1 MTDYHDTFV
10 ASVIRRILWTRPRLY
25 RPVGLHRRRIDVAD
39 MNLDFH
45 VDGFP
50 RSANTYTAF
59 FLRHSQAERFRVRSH
74 HHVPPSIISSV
85 RHCKPVF
92 FVLRHP
98 RESALSYAVL
108 QRGGL
113 AAQLRY
119 YRDFHRALHQ
129 YRSQLF
135 VALFEDIVANLPA
148 LVRRFDQR
156 FDIGLSHD
164 YDREAV
170 ERRVQEAIR
179 RSAGMPDG
187 TLNIR
192 FYNLPLKEREP
203 LKAQMRTELNRL
215 ADSPIFRQAEQ
226 EFSLFAGAA
235 CRPQQKKASAPIV
248 PAAQPVCG

>member
-1 MTDYHDTFV
+1 MIDYHGTFV
-10 ASVIRRILWTRPRLY
+10 ASVIRRILWTRPALY
-25 RPVGLHRRRIDVAD
+25 RPVGLYRRRIDVAD
-39 MNLDFH
+39 MNWDIH

-50 RSANTYTAF
+50 RSANTYAAF

-85 RHCKPVF
+85 QHGKPVF
-92 FVLRHP
+92 LVLRHP

-119 YRDFHRALHQ
+119 YRDFHQALHR
-129 YRSQLF
+129 YRHQLF
-135 VALFEDIVANLPA
+135 VALFEDIMADLPA

-156 FDIGLSHD
+156 FDLGLGHD
-164 YDREAV
+164 YDCDAV

-187 TLNIR
+187 KLNIR

-203 LKAQMRTELNRL
+203 LKDQMRTELTRL
-215 ADSPIFRQAEQ
+215 ADSPILRQAEQ
-226 EFSLFAGAA
+226 EFSHFAEAA
-235 CRPQQKKASAPIV
+235 CRPQLKKASAPV
-248 PAAQPVCG
+248 APAAQPLCR